1 MKPCLIRIGDL
12 DVRYV
17 AGGPPD
23 APVVLL
29 AHGVLTSH
37 EMWEP
42 VVRALTPRWRV
53 LRYDLRGHGATSST
67 APPYRMEQLAQDA
80 VDLLDVL
87 GIDRV
92 HFIGT
97 SLGGMIGQQLA
108 ARFGERLHSATLANT
123 TAVQPD
129 PAAWQRRID
138 VALAKGIGALVE
150 GTLQR
155 WFTAEFQIRGAA
167 MVDKLRAIAYQTKVD
182 GFAGCAAAI
191 RDLDHAD
198 ILEDITLPT
207 LVLAGAEDAAI
218 PPVESARLAQ
228 AIAGAR
234 FVPLSA
240 AHQAAVEC
248 PEEFVEAW
256 EGFVAAEVPHS
267 RAHEGS
273 K

>member
-1 MKPCLIRIGDL
+1 MKSCMVRVGDL
-12 DVRYV
+12 DVSYV
-17 AGGPPD
+17 AEGPPE
-23 APVVLL
+23 APVVML
-29 AHGVLTSH
+29 AHGILTSH

-53 LRYDLRGHGATSST
+53 VRYDLRGHGATSST
-67 APPYRMEQLAQDA
+67 APPYCMEQLAQDA

-129 PAAWQRRID
+129 PAVWQQRID
-138 VALAKGIGALVE
+138 VALAKGIDPLVE

-155 WFTAEFQIRGAA
+155 WFTSDFQIRDSA
-167 MVDKLRAIAYQTKVD
+167 MVEKLRGIARQTSVE

-191 RDLDHAD
+191 RDLNHAD
-198 ILEDITLPT
+198 ILKDITLPT
-207 LVLAGAEDAAI
+207 LVLAGALDVAI
-218 PPVESARLAQ
+218 PPAESSRLAQ
-228 AIAGAR
+228 AITGAQ
-234 FVPLSA
+234 FVRLPA

-248 PEEFVEAW
+248 PNDFVEAW
-256 EGFVAAEVPHS
+256 TSFVASEAPQS
-267 RAHEGS
+267 
-273 K
+273 